1 MTVTVSSI
9 ANEKT
14 LRDLEFRRV
23 KEEIGRFAA
32 SPLGREAIESLRPTT
47 DLEVISRELSRVEEM
62 RRALE
67 EADLAPGP
75 MEDVEPILKQARETT
90 SLGGEDFLVVL
101 KTLESARRLRQ
112 GILDLEGD
120 YPQLH
125 ALAERVGVFRELE
138 GSIRRTFDED
148 GEIREDASPE
158 LRALSRR
165 KRTLEARVEARLK
178 ELLNSPQ
185 YAGVIREPIITRRSS
200 RLVIPIV
207 NTHKRELDCV
217 VHDTSDSGQTLYV
230 EPRAVV
236 EFNNEIR
243 EIEGEI
249 RDEKIRILRELTEK
263 LRRESRAIRET
274 LKALKILDGLYARAR
289 YAREMQCVPPR
300 LNTQGYVRL
309 RGARHPL
316 LDRQGVVP
324 IDIEFGR
331 RHQGVVITGPNT
343 GGKTVTLKTVGL
355 LALMAQSGIPIPA
368 DPESECAVFEVI
380 RSDIGDEQSIEQ
392 NLSTFSSHMKNI
404 VGILQDAQ
412 ERALVL
418 IDELGAGTDPQ
429 EGAALGI
436 AILSYLLKTKARLV
450 VTTHFSP
457 LKHFAYQHERLKT
470 YSVAFDVETL
480 RPTYRL
486 MEGVGASNA
495 FAIAG
500 RLGLPPEI
508 IEDAKGAL
516 SEGAVQTEEIIRRLQ
531 RDRAVLAE
539 ERGSLTRER
548 EALQIERQRYE
559 RALREL
565 EAGVESALRAELKDL
580 QRQLKGT
587 KQQLEEALHR
597 ARRGSADEIKAELR
611 RLSAAE
617 GSVREAARRL
627 ERPAQRPLRPEEL
640 KAGLPVYVTPLGQV
654 GVVREVLDERRVEV
668 EMGGVKV
675 HAKLSDLET
684 APPESSGSPPGARER
699 RRARQQTAATHEL
712 SEESPG
718 LELHVRGMLTSE
730 ALREVDLYIDKLV
743 LYDIPRAYIVH
754 GKGTGALK
762 QAIREHLSHDPRV
775 ARYYPAPARQGG
787 DGVTVVELS

>member
-1 MTVTVSSI
+1 MTVTADAI

-23 KEEIGRFAA
+23 KEEIQRLAA
-32 SPLGREAIESLRPTT
+32 SPLGREAVEALRPTT
-47 DLEVISRELSRVEEM
+47 DLEVIGRELSRVEEM

-90 SLGGEDFLVVL
+90 SLGGEDFLVIL
-101 KTLESARRLRQ
+101 KTLESAHRLRQ

-120 YPQLH
+120 YPQLR
-125 ALAERVGVFRELE
+125 ALAERVGIFRELE
-138 GSIRRTFDED
+138 GAIRRTFDED

-165 KRTLEARVEARLK
+165 KRTLEGRVEARLK
-178 ELLNSPQ
+178 EFLSSPE
-185 YAGVIREPIITRRSS
+185 YAGAIREPIITRRSS

-207 NTHKRELDCV
+207 SAHKRQLDCV
-217 VHDTSDSGQTLYV
+217 VHDTSDSGQTLYI

-236 EFNNEIR
+236 ELNNEIR
-243 EIEGEI
+243 ELQGEI

-263 LRRESRAIRET
+263 LRQESRAIRET
-274 LKALKILDGLYARAR
+274 LKALRILDGLYARAC
-289 YAREMQCVPPR
+289 YARALRCITPR
-300 LNTQGYVRL
+300 LNTRGYIRL

-316 LDRQGVVP
+316 LDSQSVVP
-324 IDIEFGR
+324 IDIEFGGS
-331 RHQGVVITGPNT
+331 HQGVVITGPNT
-343 GGKTVTLKTVGL
+343 GGKTVTLKTAGL
-355 LALMAQSGIPIPA
+355 LTLMAQSGVPIPA
-368 DPESECAVFEVI
+368 EPESECAVFEIV

-392 NLSTFSSHMKNI
+392 NLSTFSAHMKNL
-404 VGILQDAQ
+404 VGILRDAQ
-412 ERALVL
+412 ESALVL

-436 AILSYLLKTKARLV
+436 AILNYLLKTKARLV

-486 MEGVGASNA
+486 LEGVGASNA

-508 IEDAKGAL
+508 IEEAKGAL
-516 SEGAVQTEEIIRRLQ
+516 SEGAVQTEEIIRQLQ
-531 RDRAVLAE
+531 RDRAALIE
-539 ERGSLTRER
+539 ERGRLARER
-548 EALQIERQRYE
+548 EALRMEHERYE
-559 RALREL
+559 NALRDL
-565 EAGVESALRAELKDL
+565 EAGKEGALRAELKDL
-580 QRQLKGT
+580 ESRLKETRRQLE
-587 KQQLEEALHR
+587 QALHR
-597 ARRGSADEIKAELR
+597 ARRGSADEIKAELH

-617 GSVREAARRL
+617 GSMQKAAQQL

-640 KAGLPVYVTPLGQV
+640 KVGLRVYVVPLYQV

-668 EMGGVKV
+668 EMGSVKV

-684 APPESSGSPPGARER
+684 APPESSGSPPGAGER
-699 RRARQQTAATHEL
+699 RRARQQITTTHEL

-762 QAIREHLSHDPRV
+762 QAIREHLSRDPRV
-775 ARYYPAPARQGG
+775 ARFYPAPVRQGG

>member
-1 MTVTVSSI
+1 MTVTVSAI

-14 LRDLEFRRV
+14 LRDLELRRV
-23 KEEIGRFAA
+23 KEEIQRFAA
-32 SPLGREAIESLRPTT
+32 SPLGREAVESLRPTT
-47 DLEVISRELSRVEEM
+47 DLQTIQRELSRVEEM

-75 MEDVEPILKQARETT
+75 MEDVEPILKEARETT
-90 SLGGEDFLVVL
+90 SLGGEDFLVIL

-125 ALAERVGVFRELE
+125 TLAERVGVFRELE
-138 GSIRRTFDED
+138 GAIRRTFDED
-148 GEIREDASPE
+148 GEIREDATPE

-178 ELLNSPQ
+178 EFLNSPQ

-230 EPRAVV
+230 EPRAVG

-243 EIEGEI
+243 EVEGEI
-249 RDEKIRILRELTEK
+249 RDEKLRILRELTEK
-263 LRRESRAIRET
+263 IRRESRAIRET
-274 LKALKILDGLYARAR
+274 LKALRILDGLYARAR
-289 YAREMQCVPPR
+289 YAREMECAPPR

-316 LDRQGVVP
+316 LDPRGVVP

-355 LALMAQSGIPIPA
+355 LTLMAQSGIPIPA
-368 DPESECAVFEVI
+368 DPESECAVFGII

-404 VGILQDAQ
+404 VEILQDAQ

-436 AILSYLLKTKARLV
+436 AILNYLLKTKARLV

-548 EALQIERQRYE
+548 EALQSERERYE
-559 RALREL
+559 RALCEL

-580 QRQLKGT
+580 QRQLKET

-597 ARRGSADEIKAELR
+597 ARRGSADEIKAQLR

-627 ERPAQRPLRPEEL
+627 ERPVQRPLRPEEL

-675 HAKLSDLET
+675 HAKPSDLET
-684 APPESSGSPPGARER
+684 APPGSSGAHPG
-699 RRARQQTAATHEL
+699 RAPRQTAATHEL
-712 SEESPG
+712 SEQSPG

-730 ALREVDLYIDKLV
+730 AIREVDLYIDKLV

-762 QAIREHLSHDPRV
+762 QAIRERLSRDPRV
-775 ARYYPAPARQGG
+775 ARFYPAPPRQGG
-787 DGVTVVELS
+787 DGVTVVELD